1 MATIK
6 DVAAKAGVSVATV
19 SRVLNGTA
27 HIREE
32 TQRQVEQA
40 IRELR
45 YNPNLLG
52 RNLRRMETKK
62 IMVILSTISNSFY
75 SRVVR
80 GVEDL
85 AREEGYSVMICTTQ
99 DRREYLLQHMEML
112 QNRTVDGAIL
122 MSCDLKPEELEYFNK
137 EYPLVCACEP
147 VPENSS
153 TVCVTIDN
161 VQASYDAVS
170 YLIHNQ
176 KRRIALF
183 KASSNSRSS
192 ALREQGYRKA
202 LRDNGLSIDESMIL
216 QEGYTYK
223 AGIRAAKKL
232 LELSSLPDAVFAVA
246 DSVAIGAVNELA
258 QHGVHVPEDLSIIG
272 FDNTAI
278 SEIFLPPLT
287 TVEQP
292 QYEIGRKAMEILIHK
307 INGNYEDTSCYL
319 PHRLVLRDSVIKK

>member
-32 TQRQVEQA
+32 TRRQVEQA

-80 GVEDL
+80 GIEDC
-85 AREEGYSVMICTTQ
+85 AREKGYSVMICTTQ
-99 DRREYLLQHMEML
+99 DRHEYLLRHMEML

-122 MSCDLKPEELEYFNK
+122 MSCDLESEELERFNR

-147 VPENSS
+147 VPENS
-153 TVCVTIDN
+153 TAACVTIDN

-170 YLIHNQ
+170 YLIRSQ
-176 KRRIALF
+176 KKRIALF
-183 KASSNSRSS
+183 KAGNNSRSS
-192 ALREQGYRKA
+192 ILREQGYRKA
-202 LRDNGLSIDESMIL
+202 LRDNGLPVDESMVL

-232 LELSSLPDAVFAVA
+232 LELPSLPDAVFAVA
-246 DSVAIGAVNELA
+246 DSVAIGTISELTR
-258 QHGVHVPEDLSIIG
+258 HGVRVPEDLSVIG

-307 INGNYEDTSCYL
+307 INGNCGDASCYL